1 VSPDDFTM
9 AFFPACWDVIKDVI
23 RVFHDF
29 HARGKLAKKKK
40 KQTKQ
45 NLMLL
50 LLLSFR
56 KSPRL
61 LMFTILDLSVK

>member
-40 KQTKQ
+40 TNKTK
-45 NLMLL
+45 L